1 MSSSVDPGA
10 LVPTLGRAKAYYNDK
25 QYSKAAA
32 IFKQIAN
39 SCACGVHVRVAP
51 CCCKSLVPAIAN
63 GAVDAELRK
72 KCICSAKSDIRCKVT
87 SHLDALDGL
96 AAVYEANRPLDVA
109 VVIAEAMINLAPRE
123 PKGFLRLGRL
133 LRLQRSY
140 RQAYQTY
147 QQGIELVS
155 KKNPSHQLLPT
166 LHQMRDKIK
175 YPAVA
180 TDPLPILPLELVAMI
195 LKNLDFRTLCR
206 CLRVSKSWRSLLTT
220 RDTSIQSLWRIQDFD
235 RCKKA
240 VRPAHLQRYAT
251 YSGSQVTELCIGDCR
266 GFDVDWNTFNCIAAS
281 YPSLRVLKLRASR
294 HIELHRVGRAI
305 NSRLH
310 QLTSLYLGFRVPFPA
325 EFVHKIVAS
334 SAATL
339 QELTLL
345 NFPSRPWKRVKDAEI
360 ANWPVLQ
367 RLRVLRLGC
376 DRDRIMS
383 YEPAILNMPSFV
395 RTTPYLEEFWADGIE
410 NIVIG
415 SFGDGWPRMKRL
427 FLGPD
432 VAWSVV
438 DGAAICPLSGIEELH
453 VMNARQIDNFLSR
466 EAHPE
471 PKGLRTFMISEYYSV
486 SQGWPEYLEK
496 WVRPGLESG
505 SLKELGLKF
514 SKPHPDWLR
523 SDQLTFLRLGGL
535 SAQFGMDPYVLDEAL
550 YDLLE
555 RFPNLE
561 GLDIS
566 QEPFTDGALVRAIQK
581 GVKVIYH
588 RGDFHQKTEVRK
600 WALKTHNARV
610 IEGEHVKSLAIHP
623 EEQRVDY
630 F

>member
-10 LVPTLGRAKAYYNDK
+10 LVPTLARAKAYYNNK

-63 GAVDAELRK
+63 GAIEAELRK

-96 AAVYEANRPLDVA
+96 AAVYEAKRPLDPA
-109 VVIAEAMINLAPRE
+109 IIIAEAMINLAPRE

-140 RQAYQTY
+140 RQAYQIY

-155 KKNPSHQLLPT
+155 KKNPSHQLLPPLLKSFKKLEKST
-166 LHQMRDKIK
+166 DYWRQIDPVALA
-175 YPAVA
+175 YP
-180 TDPLPILPLELVAMI
+180 TFRPLQE
-195 LKNLDFRTLCR
+195 
-206 CLRVSKSWRSLLTT
+206 
-220 RDTSIQSLWRIQDFD
+220 
-235 RCKKA
+235 A

-251 YSGSQVTELCIGDCR
+251 YSGSQVTELCIKDYR
-266 GFDVDWNTFNCIAAS
+266 GFNVDWNTFNCIAAS

-294 HIELHRVGRAI
+294 HIELRHVGRAI

-310 QLTSLYLGFRVPFPA
+310 QLTSLYLGFQVPFSA

-345 NFPSRPWKRVKDAEI
+345 NFPSRPWRRIEDTEI

-367 RLRVLRLGC
+367 RLRVLRLSG
-376 DRDRIMS
+376 DRDQNML

-395 RTTPYLEEFWADGIE
+395 RTTPYLEEFWADGID

-415 SFGDGWPRMKRL
+415 PFGDGWPRMKKL
-427 FLGPD
+427 FLSRD
-432 VAWSVV
+432 VVWSVV
-438 DGAAICPLSGIEELH
+438 DGAAICPLSGIEELY
-453 VMNARQIDNFLSR
+453 VMNTRQIGNFLCR

-471 PKGLRTFMISEYYSV
+471 PKGLRRFIISEYYSV

-505 SLKELGLKF
+505 SLKELGLQF

-523 SDQLTFLRLGGL
+523 SDQLTFLRLAGL
-535 SAQFGMDPYVLDEAL
+535 SAQFGIDPYVLDEAL

-588 RGDFHQKTEVRK
+588 RGDFHHKTEVRE

-610 IEGEHVKSLAIHP
+610 IEGGYGNSLAINP